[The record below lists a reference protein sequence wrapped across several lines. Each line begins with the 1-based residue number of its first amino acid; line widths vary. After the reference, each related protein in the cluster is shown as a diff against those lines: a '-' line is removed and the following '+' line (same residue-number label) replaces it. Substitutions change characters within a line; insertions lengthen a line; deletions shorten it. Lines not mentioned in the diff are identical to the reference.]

1 MTMFSPMTLITHRT
15 LIVVFVLIG
24 AFCAREAAAQS
35 SFRLKRTKKETVP
48 INVQLLAGYNGL
60 STPADIIQDY
70 YEGTNLTSLGGVAV
84 ALQGMVELDT
94 LLTQVWLGA
103 EISYYRMAQRWLAD
117 DQEVNYVGETWAE
130 NPVDAVERLWGM
142 GSNLLLAV
150 GPFARF
156 TLMGGPGLQYQQP
169 RIDKELP
176 IEGNLYEAQ
185 LIPTALANINF
196 KLLIY
201 DHGSIDANFRG
212 LWSFGEYGSFQ
223 FQSMLGF
230 TFNF

>member
-1 MTMFSPMTLITHRT
+1 MTMYSLMTIRTHRSL
-15 LIVVFVLIG
+15 LIVFLLVAG
-24 AFCAREAAAQS
+24 FCAQEATAQS
-35 SFRLKRTKKETVP
+35 SFRLKRTKKESIP
-48 INVQLLAGYNGL
+48 INAQLLAGFNGM
-60 STPADIIQDY
+60 STPADIIQDHF
-70 YEGTNLTSLGGVAV
+70 ENSNLTSLGGVAV

-94 LLTQVWLGA
+94 LLTPVWVGA

-117 DQEVNYVGETWAE
+117 DQEVNYLGETWAE

-142 GSNLLLAV
+142 GGNLLLAV

-169 RIDKELP
+169 RIDKDLP
-176 IEGNLYEAQ
+176 IEGHLYEAQ

-201 DHGSIDANFRG
+201 DHGSIDMNFRG
-212 LWSFGEYGSFQ
+212 LWGFGEFGSFQ

-230 TFNF
+230 TFSF